1 MMEFINRERE
11 LETIKKEHDSGKA
24 GLLIVYG
31 RRRVGK
37 TELLKYFFK
46 DKNHLYFLADMQK
59 EEKLLEIFSEIARR
73 IQDREYLE
81 FRNWDVFFEYIKE
94 LAKDRIVVIFDEVG
108 YINRSNP
115 AFYSILQR
123 HWDEKLHNT
132 KVFIILCGSSVSMM
146 EKEVLGY
153 GSPLYGRRT
162 GQIELKPLRY
172 KATRLFFPQL
182 KEEEMIE
189 FYSVL
194 GGIPA
199 YLNQFD
205 GNRNIYWNIRNNI
218 TNPDKFLYK
227 EPKFI
232 LLEELRDPTT
242 YFSVLSAI
250 SMGARKFNEISQKSY
265 VEPNKLSKYLQVLI
279 NLRLIEKIVP
289 ATQKKES
296 RRSTSYRIMDNFF
309 EFWFRYINPNA
320 SLIEEGDIE
329 IVMKH
334 IKSDFSRFVSK
345 AFEDICKEVIA
356 ELGKGK
362 TSFPSFTKI
371 GTWWDKGEE
380 IDIMALNEKTKEILF
395 GECKWT
401 DKKVKDDV
409 VEELIGKSHS
419 VKWHNS
425 KRTEHFVVFSKAG
438 FASSAE
444 KCAADYDVKLMDIRN
459 IEDVYEN
466 KD

>member
-11 LETIKKEHDSGKA
+11 LETLKKEHDSGKA
-24 GLLIVYG
+24 ELLVVYG

-37 TELLKYFFK
+37 TELLKCFFK
-46 DKNHLYFLADMQK
+46 DKTHLYFLADMQK

-73 IQDREYLE
+73 TQDRNYLE
-81 FRNWDVFFEYIKE
+81 FRNWDVFFEFIKE
-94 LAKDRIVVIFDEVG
+94 LAEDRIVVVFDEVG
-108 YINRSNP
+108 YINRANP

-123 HWDEKLHNT
+123 HWDEKLRET
-132 KVFIILCGSSVSMM
+132 KVFMVLCGSSVSMM

-172 KATRLFFPQL
+172 KDARSFFLQL

-205 GNRNIYWNIRNNI
+205 GNRNVYWNIKKNI

-242 YFSVLSAI
+242 YFSVLSSI
-250 SMGARKFNEISQKSY
+250 SKGARKFNEISQKSY

-289 ATQKKES
+289 VTQKKES

-309 EFWFRYINPNA
+309 DFWFRYINPNT

-329 IVMKH
+329 TVMKY

-345 AFEDICKEVIA
+345 VFEDICKEVIV
-356 ELGKGK
+356 ECGKGK
-362 TSFPSFTKI
+362 KSLPSFTKI

-380 IDIMALNEKTKEILF
+380 IDIVAFNEKTKEILF

-401 DKKVKDDV
+401 EKKVKEDV
-409 VEELIGKSHS
+409 IEQLTEKAHS

-438 FASSAE
+438 FANSAK
-444 KCAADYDVKLMDIRN
+444 KCAADYEVQLMDVRKFK
-459 IEDVYEN
+459 DVYEN